1 LRITIKL
8 RGPLSK
14 YGPGEEKFE
23 YNINSSSC
31 TIEELLNMLN
41 VPTSPVLFVTVD
53 GNKVKMDTELRGG
66 EIVTVYP
73 KVAGG

>member
-1 LRITIKL
+1 MRITIKL

-14 YGPGEEKFE
+14 YGPDKEKFE

-31 TIEELLNMLN
+31 TIEELLDMLN
-41 VPTSPVLFVTVD
+41 VPISPVLFVTVN
-53 GNKVKMDTELRGG
+53 GNKANMDTELQGD